1 LDDLIFTGYDIRL
14 GECFSHHFFSIFG
27 IHFCFLSLIGMA
39 EFIKYLK
46 SDFFNVLMKQ
56 LFF

>member
-1 LDDLIFTGYDIRL
+1 
-14 GECFSHHFFSIFG
+14 
-27 IHFCFLSLIGMA
+27 LIGMA

-56 LFF
+56 LFFWCFIFKLIL